1 MFSFL
6 KKLFKG
12 FDPDL
17 TESEETV
24 STSNGNVDYDALW
37 EAVTAKLAK
46 DVKTRITTPKGR
58 GYILIASGVNKGNLT
73 YVCGYSVRA
82 KLASVGIETYAGEE
96 GRSAIQAM
104 IDDAPKKFVLK
115 DVEAKQGVKN
125 KSKWAWGVGTST
137 DASTDELVTWYA
149 ETVIEL
155 YKYFEAQKPMAIS
168 GTDAEESKD
177 NGGKPA
183 APKEDNKVAEEAAKA
198 VAEAKAAAE
207 KAMAEAKAAAEQAKA
222 EAAAAQKAA
231 EAELKKL
238 KEEAEKAKA
247 KAEKEAAKAKAEA
260 EAAIKAAA
268 EEAKKAA
275 KEAEDAAKKANDA
288 PKASKSSKLEG
299 ALPGVFTLKDGK
311 KIRFAQGN
319 LQFNPKKYEF
329 RFAKEQYETLGKE
342 ANEKCAPN
350 YDGWIDIFGWGTS
363 GYMGCQ
369 PFEDDLNEK
378 DYGPA
383 SGDLTGEN
391 ANYDW
396 GVYNPITN
404 GGNKE
409 GLWRTPT
416 SEEMR
421 YILAERPNAAKL
433 KLKCMVCGVEG
444 FIIMPDDF
452 WSIRLR
458 FPIEISSTDPKDN
471 QFDKDQ
477 WEFLESVG
485 VLFIPSSCYKYFE
498 SWSSRWYWYADSSFW
513 TTTRMYHATYNGIST
528 VTRRWHK
535 FPVRLVKDV
544 K

>member
-1 MFSFL
+1 MCYL
-6 KKLFKG
+6 PGRRRAKVYL
-12 FDPDL
+12 
-17 TESEETV
+17 ETV
-24 STSNGNVDYDALW
+24 DGEAAKNIIDAKVASAPADHILKQTVLTQNSRNKDKYNW
-37 EAVTAKLAK
+37 VIENTEDKSEDNLIKWYVESLVAFYEFMESAVVE
-46 DVKTRITTPKGR
+46 VK
-58 GYILIASGVNKGNLT
+58 
-73 YVCGYSVRA
+73 
-82 KLASVGIETYAGEE
+82 
-96 GRSAIQAM
+96 
-104 IDDAPKKFVLK
+104 
-115 DVEAKQGVKN
+115 EAKE
-125 KSKWAWGVGTST
+125 AI
-137 DASTDELVTWYA
+137 DAAAIAKA
-149 ETVIEL
+149 EAE
-155 YKYFEAQKPMAIS
+155 KAEAEAK
-168 GTDAEESKD
+168 
-177 NGGKPA
+177 
-183 APKEDNKVAEEAAKA
+183 AAKA

-207 KAMAEAKAAAEQAKA
+207 KAKAD
-222 EAAAAQKAA
+222 AAAAQKAA
-231 EAELKKL
+231 EEEMKKL

-275 KEAEDAAKKANDA
+275 KEAEDAAKKAKAA
-288 PKASKSSKLEG
+288 PKATKSSNDEG

-311 KIRFAQGN
+311 KIRFSQGN

-342 ANEKCAPN
+342 ANGKCAPN

-369 PFEDDLNEK
+369 PTESDLNEK
-378 DYGPA
+378 DYGPT
-383 SGDLTGEN
+383 SGDLTGDN

-416 SEEMR
+416 PEEIE
-421 YILAERPNAAKL
+421 YLLEERPNAEKL
-433 KLKCMVCGVEG
+433 KLNCRVCGVAG

-458 FPIEISSTDPKDN
+458 FPIEVSSTDWNDN

-485 VLFIPSSCYKYFE
+485 VVFIPYSYCKYF
-498 SWSSRWYWYADSSFW
+498 DSSSSSKGWLDNYWTRFW
-513 TTTRMYHATYNGIST
+513 TTRKAILVYGDYLYTPDYCYKA
-528 VTRRWHK
+528 
-535 FPVRLVKDV
+535 PVRLGKDV